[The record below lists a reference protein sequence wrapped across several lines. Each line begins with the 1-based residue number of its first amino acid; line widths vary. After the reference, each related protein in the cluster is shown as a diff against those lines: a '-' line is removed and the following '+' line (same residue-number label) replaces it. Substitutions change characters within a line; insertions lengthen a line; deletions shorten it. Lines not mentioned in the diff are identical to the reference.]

1 MDLAAVEIDSV
12 VSIHYSLHL
21 DGGELVDS
29 SRGREPMNYL
39 HGHGNIVLGLEEELT
54 GRKVGEQF
62 AVAVP
67 AEKGYGDSNPDG
79 VQKIPRTTFP
89 AELELKPGVALRA
102 QDGEGTP
109 VMMRVLEVGDQDVTV
124 DLNHPLAGHTLY
136 FDIEVIG
143 VRTASA
149 EELAH
154 GHAHN
159 PGDPDH

>member
-21 DGGELVDS
+21 DGGEMVDT

-62 AVAVP
+62 AVGVP
-67 AEKGYGDSNPDG
+67 AEKGYGESNPDG
-79 VQKIPRTTFP
+79 VQKIPRSNFP
-89 AELELKPGVALRA
+89 TELELAPGVALRA
-102 QDGEGTP
+102 QDGDGAP
-109 VMMRVLEVGDQDVTV
+109 VMMRVMEVGEQEVTV
-124 DLNHPLAGHTLY
+124 DLNHPLAGKTLY
-136 FDIEVIG
+136 FDIEVMAI
-143 VRTASA
+143 RTATQ

-159 PGDPDH
+159 PGDPEH